1 MCSKIFECIEKK
13 ILLKHDLLII
23 IFTGGWGTGTGVS
36 TSSSM
41 LVRPA
46 VTNSTTVITSNSTF
60 NTERSNSAP
69 GSPIIPSPIGP
80 PPGVQMQQQAPTVA
94 PSSSQAQ
101 QQQAPGNGNNS
112 NKMMAT
118 SQSPGSEPDQYR
130 TGSSL
135 SSGIGL
141 SPGSGTGMGNH
152 IRSMTPD
159 SDSMRTNNT
168 GGTGGMGSSNSG
180 GANARS
186 GSMSM
191 DKSDIFGVRPAS
203 SGSANNSGFVVNP
216 ENLLNAAA
224 QMASAFA
231 ASDMDYLGK

>member
-1 MCSKIFECIEKK
+1 M
-13 ILLKHDLLII
+13 
-23 IFTGGWGTGTGVS
+23 
-36 TSSSM
+36 
-41 LVRPA
+41 
-46 VTNSTTVITSNSTF
+46 
-60 NTERSNSAP
+60 
-69 GSPIIPSPIGP
+69 
-80 PPGVQMQQQAPTVA
+80 A
-94 PSSSQAQ
+94 PSSGQAP

-112 NKMMAT
+112 NKIGMAT
-118 SQSPGSEPDQYR
+118 SQSPGGSEPDQYR

-168 GGTGGMGSSNSG
+168 GGGGTGGMGSSNSG

-231 ASDMDYLGK
+231 ASDMDYLGKYFQNCFVRDHSYITVLCISVGPRPKRLETRVIIKISTHPCYPRTFDYFSWD

>member
-1 MCSKIFECIEKK
+1 
-13 ILLKHDLLII
+13 
-23 IFTGGWGTGTGVS
+23 
-36 TSSSM
+36 
-41 LVRPA
+41 
-46 VTNSTTVITSNSTF
+46 
-60 NTERSNSAP
+60 
-69 GSPIIPSPIGP
+69 
-80 PPGVQMQQQAPTVA
+80 
-94 PSSSQAQ
+94 
-101 QQQAPGNGNNS
+101 
-112 NKMMAT
+112 
-118 SQSPGSEPDQYR
+118 
-130 TGSSL
+130 
-135 SSGIGL
+135 
-141 SPGSGTGMGNH
+141 MGNH

-168 GGTGGMGSSNSG
+168 GVGSGGMGSSNSG

-231 ASDMDYLGK
+231 ASDMDYLGKYFQKCFRKNYIAG

>member
-1 MCSKIFECIEKK
+1 M
-13 ILLKHDLLII
+13 
-23 IFTGGWGTGTGVS
+23 
-36 TSSSM
+36 
-41 LVRPA
+41 
-46 VTNSTTVITSNSTF
+46 
-60 NTERSNSAP
+60 
-69 GSPIIPSPIGP
+69 
-80 PPGVQMQQQAPTVA
+80 QQQQQAPAVA
-94 PSSSQAQ
+94 PSSGQAP

-112 NKMMAT
+112 NKIGMAT
-118 SQSPGSEPDQYR
+118 SQSPGGSEPDQYR

-168 GGTGGMGSSNSG
+168 GGTSGGMGSSNSG

-231 ASDMDYLGK
+231 ASDMDYLGKYSLNCFAGSVMGVMAN